1 MFELVLAGLVL
12 AVPAGLLM
20 LRHGARRPP
29 PWHKQP
35 VALLGAALIFGS
47 LAANVWGF
55 GIFSG
60 GLDVQETCE
69 LTLHTTYDQAW
80 RDRTGADGT
89 SYFPLSDAC
98 NEHVVLVPAW
108 VNPTIVALA
117 VLAVGAIVLAL
128 FRIARAILH
137 RGQPASS

>member
-1 MFELVLAGLVL
+1 MLELILTGLVL
-12 AVPAGLLM
+12 AIPAGLLM
-20 LRHGARRPP
+20 LRRGVKRPP

-35 VALLGAALIFGS
+35 VALIGAALISAS
-47 LAANVWGF
+47 LTAVVWVF

-89 SYFPLSDAC
+89 SYFPVSDAC
-98 NEHVVLVPAW
+98 NEHVSLVPAW
-108 VNPTIVALA
+108 VNPTILILA
-117 VLAVGAIVLAL
+117 VLAISALVLAL
-128 FRIARAILH
+128 FRIASAILH
-137 RGQPASS
+137 RKELVSS

>member
-12 AVPAGLLM
+12 TLPAGLLM
-20 LRHGARRPP
+20 LRHSAKRLP

-60 GLDVQETCE
+60 GLDVRETCE
-69 LTLHTTYDQAW
+69 LTLHTTYDQAY

-98 NEHVVLVPAW
+98 NEHVGLVPAW
-108 VNPTIVALA
+108 VNPTIAALA
-117 VLAVGAIVLAL
+117 VLAAGALVLAL

-137 RGQPASS
+137 RGQPDSS

>member
-20 LRHGARRPP
+20 LRHGAKRPP

-69 LTLHTTYDQAW
+69 LTLHTTYDQAY

-98 NEHVVLVPAW
+98 NEHVGLVPAW

-117 VLAVGAIVLAL
+117 VLAVGALVLAPIP
-128 FRIARAILH
+128 F
-137 RGQPASS
+137 S

>member
-20 LRHGARRPP
+20 LRHGAKRPP

-80 RDRTGADGT
+80 RDRTGVDGT

-98 NEHVVLVPAW
+98 NEHVGLVPSW

-117 VLAVGAIVLAL
+117 VLAVGALVLAL